1 MDKKICPKAKE
12 CEEPYCIHK
21 VPHEENDTCEYLICS
36 TSDCIPYVE
45 PSPEPSMPLEA
56 KKLQECI
63 CDLCG
68 HPQMQVEAIEAH
80 DQQVRKAFAAWLKEE
95 CNQHKQYSGTS
106 PEPCSYYL
114 QRINCPECQ
123 THLRAMAGEAHLP

>member
-1 MDKKICPKAKE
+1 MDKKLGAMPHKNCPE
-12 CEEPYCIHK
+12 GCPCEK
-21 VPHEENDTCEYLICS
+21 Q
-36 TSDCIPYVE
+36 E
-45 PSPEPSMPLEA
+45 PSPEPSMPLINL
-56 KKLQECI
+56 KLQFQKVLQDANAVQISTLDALEETVSA
-63 CDLCG
+63 LL
-68 HPQMQVEAIEAH
+68 PAH

-123 THLRAMAGEAHLP
+123 THLRAMAGKE